1 MKTQLSAGFRLKLLR
16 VARQSLE
23 NFLESLKKICGSN
36 LAIKTRPIPLFEAY
50 WQCLAMF
57 SGKGD
62 KVNKGVKKLKLLT
75 NMWWPEVVQ
84 FHLWPPHIS

>member
-1 MKTQLSAGFRLKLLR
+1 MITQLSAGFRLKLLR

-36 LAIKTRPIPLFEAY
+36 LAIKTRPIPLFGAY

-57 SGKGD
+57 SGKG
-62 KVNKGVKKLKLLT
+62 KIVNKEDK
-75 NMWWPEVVQ
+75 
-84 FHLWPPHIS
+84 